1 MTTRERPLHEI
12 DEDEFLAGPDRY
24 AEWQEGEQDDD
35 LLDIDWIFGNKGL
48 DSVLA
53 DARHMDGGLDPEPG
67 THDTPAFAAPGYA
80 FRQVGAGVLLIAPT
94 GEIAGGYLGCDVV
107 VDPEH
112 QGQGLGAE
120 LILERYLRDGDLPTW
135 WLDAAAYSPA
145 GEAAHRAA
153 WHLLQDA
160 AVREAKLAIIDA
172 E

>member
-1 MTTRERPLHEI
+1 MSAPDKPLHDI
-12 DEDEFLAGPDRY
+12 AEDAFLAGPDRY
-24 AEWQEGEQDDD
+24 QAWQEDEGEGD

-48 DSVLA
+48 DSVLE
-53 DARHMDGGLDPEPG
+53 DARLVTNGLDPEP
-67 THDTPAFAAPGYA
+67 DARETPALAAPGYL
-80 FRQVGAGVLLIAPT
+80 FRQVGAGVLLIAPD

-107 VDPEH
+107 VESEH

-120 LILERYLRDGDLPTW
+120 LVLERYLRDGDLPTW
-135 WLDAAAYSPA
+135 WLDDAAYSPA

-153 WHLLQDA
+153 WRLLQNA